1 MQYASITLLAS
12 SNSDD
17 TKNANIM
24 IDNDGSTISTLNE
37 LFSNT
42 IQRCSLIR
50 TAFQIVSKGTSHK
63 ELATKAIDNG
73 SFNDKMTGGVNE
85 DATWSIRLRRY
96 GPVDNNEATTTDTT
110 ADNNGSTTNN
120 NNSSNKKAKK
130 RQARY
135 GKNVRSPLRDERR
148 AIMEM
153 KELVNLFCG
162 KVDLTNPECRIYLL
176 EGLKPCRLNRN
187 GCDDAEDDGESK
199 MLLARVIAQGPKVC
213 KMDMDDVMIFQIL
226 LKWPQILTFS
236 TPHALRILLHW

>member
-73 SFNDKMTGGVNE
+73 SFDDKMTGGVNE

-96 GPVDNNEATTTDTT
+96 GPIDNNEATTTDTT

-148 AIMEM
+148 AIVEM
-153 KELVNLFCG
+153 KELVNLFSG

-176 EGLKPCRLNRN
+176 EGLKPCRLNQN
-187 GCDDAEDDGESK
+187 GCDDGESK